1 VPYNYPNAAGLDHF
15 LLAWPAQC
23 LYKPDR
29 ALRLRNRKVA
39 VLDDIGR
46 KKQRLTER
54 LAQLDVQREKLA
66 TQLTE
71 LEAAERVLSRFAQP
85 EQGRRRRPGR
95 RASAAATAE
104 KAAPRRGRGTTRTAA
119 AGKGPSI
126 SDMVL
131 QVVQAHTEGISAADI
146 LKQLSREGHT
156 VRPNHIGVALQRHR
170 RGGRLEQRDQRWYP
184 PAQSGTAG

>member
-1 VPYNYPNAAGLDHF
+1 VT
-15 LLAWPAQC
+15 
-23 LYKPDR
+23 
-29 ALRLRNRKVA
+29 

-46 KKQRLTER
+46 EKQRLTER

-66 TQLTE
+66 TQLTD

-85 EQGRRRRPGR
+85 EQGGRRRPGR

-104 KAAPRRGRGTTRTAA
+104 KAAPRRGHGTTRTAA

-131 QVVQAHTEGISAADI
+131 QVVQAHTKGISAADI
-146 LKQLSREGHT
+146 LKQLSGKGHT

-184 PAQSGTAG
+184 PAQSGAAG

>member
-1 VPYNYPNAAGLDHF
+1 VT
-15 LLAWPAQC
+15 
-23 LYKPDR
+23 
-29 ALRLRNRKVA
+29 
-39 VLDDIGR
+39 VLDDIGWE
-46 KKQRLTER
+46 KQRLTER

-66 TQLTE
+66 TQLAE

-85 EQGRRRRPGR
+85 EQGGRRRPGR

-104 KAAPRRGRGTTRTAA
+104 KAAPRRGRATTRTAA

-146 LKQLSREGHT
+146 LKQLSREGHI

-170 RGGRLEQRDQRWYP
+170 RGGRLEQRDQLWYP
-184 PAQSGTAG
+184 AQQSGGAPDGSPT

>member
-1 VPYNYPNAAGLDHF
+1 LGHF
-15 LLAWPAQC
+15 LLACPAQC

-46 KKQRLTER
+46 EKQRLTER

-85 EQGRRRRPGR
+85 EQGGRRRPGR
-95 RASAAATAE
+95 RARTTATTETAASRQAL
-104 KAAPRRGRGTTRTAA
+104 GRTRTVATR
-119 AGKGPSI
+119 GSSI
-126 SDMVL
+126 SDMAL
-131 QVVQAHTEGISAADI
+131 QVVQAHPEGISATDI
-146 LKQLSREGHT
+146 LKQLSGKGHT
-156 VRPNHIGVALQRHR
+156 VRPNHLGVALQRYR
-170 RGGRLEQRDQRWYP
+170 RAGRLEHRDQRWYP
-184 PAQSGTAG
+184 PARSGTAG